1 MIKTHQKQE
10 ILLIHGYGAGIKVPK
25 INFEYGKD
33 MQFDAFRGL
42 VESNIAETFSWS
54 QPSIWKVG
62 QYLNPFEHLKLFNN
76 EKKKIENA
84 EMMANLAILL
94 AQKKY
99 KTIVAHSLGCYL
111 LLEYLKTHDLPPS
124 VQKILF
130 VQACVPKKYKI
141 SESTKSKLK
150 HLKTL
155 NLWCPWDN
163 ALLAYFLTSGNL
175 THGLTGF
182 SKQHLAI
189 QNRFFPLYKRLN
201 LHRSSICDPKILEII
216 EKY

>member
-1 MIKTHQKQE
+1 MHQKQE

-33 MQFDAFRGL
+33 MRFDAFREL
-42 VESNIAETFSWS
+42 VENEVAEAFSWS
-54 QPSIWKVG
+54 QKSVWKVR
-62 QYLNPFEHLKLFNN
+62 QYLNPFEHLKLFNK
-76 EKKKIENA
+76 EKRKIENG
-84 EMMANLAILL
+84 EMMQDLADFIH
-94 AQKKY
+94 QKKY

-111 LLEYLKTHDLPPS
+111 VLEYLKNHDLPPS
-124 VQKILF
+124 VQKIVF

-141 SESTKSKLK
+141 SETTKSKLK

-163 ALLAYFLTSGNL
+163 ALVAYFLVSGNL

-182 SKQHLAI
+182 NGRNLPI
-189 QNRFFPLYKRLN
+189 QNKFFPLYKRTN
-201 LHRSSICDPKILEII
+201 LHRSSICDPKILEIM
-216 EKY
+216 KQS